1 MPRFRFEELVNN
13 VTEKGMPAPGDEKW
27 YIGLE
32 HLDSGSLSV
41 TRWGGDVELT
51 GQKLVMKKG
60 DILFGR
66 RNTYL
71 RRVAIAPH
79 DGYFSAHGMIF
90 RAKEE
95 HILPE
100 YLPFFIASDYF
111 MDAAIRISVGSLSPT
126 VNWKTLKE
134 LEFEIPEIEEQRKSA
149 ALLWAAED
157 TKRAY
162 EELLKQSD
170 ELVKSQ
176 FIELFGDPILNSKE
190 LPVSPLSDHI
200 LFLTSG
206 SRGWAKYHSDSGEW
220 FITIKNVK
228 DCKINTDDIQCITP
242 PQNAEA
248 DRTRLQEGD
257 LLISI
262 TADLGRTGVVT
273 QEIADHGAYIN
284 QHLTCIRLNRNVL
297 NPLYVAY
304 FMESDAGKKQFFAKN
319 LSSVKAGLNFDSIRS
334 LQIMVPPLDVQNE
347 FISFVQQIDKSKFEL
362 KQSIANITALMK
374 SLMQQDFNN

>member
-1 MPRFRFEELVNN
+1 MPRYRFEELVNN
-13 VTEKGMPAPGDEKW
+13 ITEKGMPAPGDEKW

-90 RAKEE
+90 RAREE

-149 ALLWAAED
+149 ALLWAVEN

-176 FIELFGDPILNSKE
+176 FIELFGDPQKNS
-190 LPVSPLSDHI
+190 
-200 LFLTSG
+200 
-206 SRGWAKYHSDSGEW
+206 YHWPKVKLKDCLVRIDSGKS
-220 FITIKNVK
+220 ITCETFSRTGYLPAVLKLSAVTYGEYNANENKQLPDPDLFVPEAEVK
-228 DCKINTDDIQCITP
+228 
-242 PQNAEA
+242 A
-248 DRTRLQEGD
+248 GD
-257 LLISI
+257 LLFSRKNTLEYVGMSALVKDTPPNLMLPDLIFRLVPRKNICPQYLHQLINHSQYRSTISNLATG
-262 TADLGRTGVVT
+262 TAGSMPNISKQKLLEL
-273 QEIADHGAYIN
+273 EI
-284 QHLTCIRLNRNVL
+284 
-297 NPLYVAY
+297 PL
-304 FMESDAGKKQFFAKN
+304 
-319 LSSVKAGLNFDSIRS
+319 
-334 LQIMVPPLDVQNE
+334 PPIEDQRRIEPIVEQL
-347 FISFVQQIDKSKFEL
+347 DKSKYL
-362 KQSIANITALMK
+362 IPAHSVHGRKRR
-374 SLMQQDFNN
+374 